1 MAGAITKAVVDEGE
15 PTNAKEA
22 LDACRNR
29 LNEQRVTIETSEREM
44 REAKADVLKN
54 NTIKEDSARLIQE
67 VTPLSVAAQDLA
79 NNSDKFKELLIRVKG
94 SATNLVKEATEVDA
108 SIQVTSDNSFTKSDF
123 AQGILNICQEALFDV
138 LVQDEVEIVL
148 QELATAWTTNG
159 QLSMPPRLKKRYDEV
174 RNIVQDFKQD
184 GKTAEWDALLQEL
197 NASEANTQGND
208 RNHEGEDEEENQNS
222 HNNNDD
228 NNNDGHD
235 NDGHDNDDNNNDGN
249 NNDDNEDNDNED
261 DDQERHNNDGDD
273 DADHDDG
280 EN

>member
-228 NNNDGHD
+228 NNNDD
-235 NDGHDNDDNNNDGN
+235 NNNDGHDNDDNNNDGN

>member
-1 MAGAITKAVVDEGE
+1 
-15 PTNAKEA
+15 
-22 LDACRNR
+22 
-29 LNEQRVTIETSEREM
+29 M

-208 RNHEGEDEEENQNS
+208 RNHEGEDVEENQNS